1 MRIGVLIMLFKDYP
15 EGYDLTLMNVVYR
28 YPHKDEETQK
38 WDDGSIDLVVRDNH
52 IGRKFVRT
60 INNPTYKFYM
70 AKPEVNIEHNLF
82 FIEKEKTDEIEVP
95 YKDLTKTIAELTDNL
110 DFYYDNLKTGN
121 RYKNQDL
128 HIHPRVFL
136 SDMNIEDH
144 YMMRFSMEYKNS
156 IIPISK
162 AFFDIEADTINMMG
176 DFPEP
181 GECPINAVS
190 LINESNNMVYV
201 FLLRNRNNPLVEEFE
216 KSINANLIEELK
228 AFITDAVGGWKEAVR
243 LGIDKLN
250 FSFMMYNEEDEIRLI
265 QDLFGAINTLQPDFV
280 LAWNMAF
287 DVPYIIQRIINLG
300 YNPADIM
307 CHPDFAHKEAVYYVD
322 DMHKDVYAE
331 RGDFAR
337 ISSYSVY
344 LDQMIQYASRRKGQS
359 AEISYSLDSIG
370 GKVAKVKKLDY
381 KHITTNLAELPYKDY
396 KTFVFYNIMD
406 TIVQKCIEKK
416 TGDIDFVFNK
426 ALSNNTRYS
435 KCHRQTVYLAN
446 RTAAHFFKLGYV
458 LGNNINKKNTSE
470 HYVGAF
476 VADPLKTSSYSKMKI
491 HGIPINVYDNLNDFD
506 YARLY
511 PSITQEFNM
520 APNTQIGKVTFPEQI
535 DPNEHKLPREGW
547 ERQSA
552 YMEDLQSGVYIEFA
566 HRWMG
571 FASYDELLDD
581 IAEFYTTKK
590 MSQLPLR
597 HYNPDGSKIAFEHI
611 PEGAKLNPF
620 IHVDGK
626 PYNPFEKI
634 PEFMPKKFE
643 EELLNEL
650 RSSSNA
656 K

>member
-1 MRIGVLIMLFKDYP
+1 MLFKDYP
-15 EGYDLTLMNVVYR
+15 EGYDLTLMNTVYR
-28 YPHKDEETQK
+28 YPRKNEETGK
-38 WDDGSIDLVVRDNH
+38 WDDGSIDLVVKDNH
-52 IGRKFVRT
+52 TGKKFVRT
-60 INNPTYKFYM
+60 IANPTYRFYM
-70 AKPEVNIEHNLF
+70 AKDDVKIEHNLF
-82 FIEKEKTDEIEVP
+82 FIEKDKTDEIEVP
-95 YKDLTKTIAELTDNL
+95 YKDLNKCIAELTNNE
-110 DFYYDNLKTGN
+110 DFYYENIKSGN
-121 RYKNQDL
+121 RRANENL
-128 HIHPRVFL
+128 HLHPRVFL

-144 YMMRFSMEYKNS
+144 YMFRFSNEYKNS
-156 IIPISK
+156 IIPVTK

-176 DFPEP
+176 DFPEM

-190 LINESNNMVYV
+190 LINESNNMVYI
-201 FLLRNRNNPLVEEFE
+201 FLLRNSRNPLIEQFE
-216 KSINANLIEELK
+216 KSIGPGLIKELK
-228 AFITDAVGGWKEAVR
+228 EFITDAVGGWKQAVR
-243 LGIDKLN
+243 FGIDKLN
-250 FSFMMYNEEDEIRLI
+250 FSFLMYNEDEEIKLI

-322 DMHKDVYAE
+322 QLHKDVYAE

-359 AEISYSLDSIG
+359 AEISYGLDAIG
-370 GKVAKVKKLDY
+370 SKVAKVKKLDY
-381 KHITTNLAELPYKDY
+381 KNITTNLGELPYKDY

-426 ALSNNTRYS
+426 SLSNNTRYS

-446 RTAAHFFKLGYV
+446 RTAAHFYKLGFI
-458 LGNNINKKNTSE
+458 LGNNINKTNQPE
-470 HYVGAF
+470 HYAGAF

-491 HGIPINVYDNLNDFD
+491 FGIPINVYDNLNDFD

-520 APNTQIGKVTFPEQI
+520 APNTQIGKVTFPNQI
-535 DPNEHKLPREGW
+535 DPNEHKFPREGW
-547 ERQSA
+547 ERQSQ
-552 YMEDLQSGVYIEFA
+552 YMEDLQSGVYLEFA
-566 HRWMG
+566 HRWLG
-571 FASYDELLDD
+571 LASYDELLED
-581 IAEFYTTKK
+581 IAEFFTT
-590 MSQLPLR
+590 QRAPQQALR
-597 HYNPDGSKIAFEHI
+597 YYNPDGSKIAFQHI
-611 PEGAKLNPF
+611 PEGTVNPF

-626 PYNPFEKI
+626 PYNPFDHYI
-634 PEFMPKKFE
+634 VID
-643 EELLNEL
+643 NEL
-650 RSSSNA
+650 KEGVLSELRKSDNA